1 MERKRSYNVIKEKPK
16 PHEESRFQEMGPTK
30 EKKLGKKKQGTKRR
44 EACSK
49 SSSKRKKRRE
59 SYIIINRKHLSHQVT
74 TRFRY

>member
-44 EACSK
+44 RGLLQKFLQTEK
-49 SSSKRKKRRE
+49 KEGNHTSS
-59 SYIIINRKHLSHQVT
+59 
-74 TRFRY
+74 